1 MRRRR
6 IPILILLAAFAAA
19 GEDPLVG
26 PPNGPGRADA
36 EWHLLRDATVHV
48 APGETLEAVDVEI
61 RDGRIVA
68 VGASARAAGPRV
80 WAYRGL
86 HLYAALI
93 DAHVEV
99 EAPRPDP
106 REPGLHWNS
115 RVLPQRSALDGR
127 GIDPKAAEELRSLG
141 FGAAAIAPKDG
152 VFRGSAALVS
162 LGEARPEAG
171 EPRVP
176 VYAPSVYQSIAF
188 EQTGEGEEAYPNSQ
202 MGAIALIRQCLSD
215 AAWLAARGDAE
226 PNALRALS
234 GAPALLF
241 RTEDELEALRAAKV
255 AREFT
260 RRALLLGSG
269 TEFRRLEAIRRDG
282 LPVILPLDF
291 PPKPEV
297 DSVGAAESV
306 ELSELMT
313 WEQAPTNPRRLDAA
327 GVRVALTTSRLRQ
340 RGQFLERLRTAMR
353 HGLTEERALAM
364 LTTHPAEMLGA
375 ADRLG
380 AVRAGLC
387 ANLIVADGPLFAK
400 GTKIRDLWIDGRR
413 HEITP
418 PPSRLE
424 GEWALTLDPPLPEP
438 IQLLF
443 GEGGKLTLRKGEA
456 KAEARGVAVVE
467 RRVSFTFEHAPFGA
481 PGVYTLSG
489 VIEGDAVDSME
500 DSMRGGGVRADGS
513 RFLWSAARTGAGA
526 ARKQEEEEPPPTTPE
541 LPGLPFGPYALA
553 SPPPQP
559 EFVVIR
565 GATIWTC
572 GPRGIVAG
580 GVLVASRGKIVHV
593 GKEGIALPPG
603 ATVVEIDGTGLHLTP
618 GILDCHSH
626 TGISKGV
633 NESGQ
638 AVTAEVRIEDVT
650 NPDAIG
656 WYRQLAGGVTAV
668 SSLHGSAN
676 PIGGQNCVNKIRW
689 GCLHPDDMHFEGAP
703 PGIKFALGENVK
715 QSNWGDQNTTRYPQ
729 TRMGVETI
737 LRDRFL
743 AAREYRARTSAGTRR
758 DLELEALAEVLEGK
772 RLVHCHSY
780 RQDEILMLCRVA
792 EEFAFTIGTF
802 QHVLEGYKVA
812 DAIRARALG
821 GSSFTDW
828 WAYKVEVQ
836 DAIPHNGALMHEV
849 GVCVSFNSDSDELA
863 RRLNTEAAKAVKY
876 GGASPEEALM
886 FVTIN
891 PARQLRIEARVGS
904 LEPGKDADF
913 ALWSGDPLS
922 TATRC
927 VATWIDGREYF
938 SLAQDAKHRAVI
950 AAERTRLLQKA
961 LSARE
966 EKPPKEEEAKEERP
980 PGREARFLEL
990 LRRGVDPEAA
1000 RCGVCGC
1007 EEEMR

>member
-1 MRRRR
+1 MPRRR
-6 IPILILLAAFAAA
+6 IPLLILFAALASA
-19 GEDPLVG
+19 GDDPLVG
-26 PPNGPGRADA
+26 PPNGPGRADP
-36 EWHLLRDATVHV
+36 EWHLLRHAMVHV
-48 APGETLEAVDVEI
+48 APGETLAATDVEI

-68 VGASARAAGPRV
+68 VGAAARAEGPRV
-80 WAYRGL
+80 WSYKGL
-86 HLYAALI
+86 HLYAAFL

-99 EAPRPDP
+99 DAARPDP
-106 REPGLHWNS
+106 REAGLHWNP

-127 GIDPKAAEELRSLG
+127 GIDPKTAEELRSMG
-141 FGAAAIAPKDG
+141 FGAAAIAPKGG

-162 LGEARPEAG
+162 LGEARPGAG

-176 VYAPSVYQSIAF
+176 VYAPGVYQSIAF
-188 EQTGEGEEAYPNSQ
+188 ELAGEGEETYPKSQ

-215 AAWLAARGDAE
+215 AAWLAARGGAE
-226 PNALRALS
+226 PNALRALA
-234 GAPALLF
+234 GAPVLLF
-241 RTEDELEALRAAKV
+241 QTEDELEALRAAKV

-282 LPVILPLDF
+282 SSIILPLDF

-297 DSVGAAESV
+297 DSVGAAEAV
-306 ELSELMT
+306 ELRELMT

-327 GVRVALTTSRLRQ
+327 GVRVALTTSRLRK
-340 RGQFLERLRTAMR
+340 RAQFLERLRTAMR

-380 AVRAGLC
+380 AVRAGLV
-387 ANLIVADGPLFAK
+387 ANLIVADGPLFDK
-400 GTKIRDLWIDGRR
+400 GTKIRDLWIDGQR

-424 GEWALTLDPPLPEP
+424 GEWALSLDPPLPEP
-438 IQLLF
+438 VTLLF
-443 GEGGKLTLRKGEA
+443 EEGGKLTLRKGEA
-456 KAEARGVAVVE
+456 KAEARGLAILE
-467 RRVSFTFEHAPFGA
+467 TRISFTFEHAPFGA
-481 PGVYTLSG
+481 PGVYTFSG
-489 VIEGDAVDSME
+489 VIEGDPAEAKNSMK
-500 DSMRGGGVRADGS
+500 GGGVRADGA
-513 RFLWSAARTGAGA
+513 RFVWSATRTGPGEV
-526 ARKQEEEEPPPTTPE
+526 KKKEEEPPPAAPD
-541 LPGLPFGPYALA
+541 LPGLPFGPYALGA
-553 SPPPQP
+553 LPAQP

-572 GPRGIVAG
+572 GPRGILVG

-593 GKEGIALPPG
+593 GKEAIPLPPG

-618 GILDCHSH
+618 GLIDCHSH

-656 WYRQLAGGVTAV
+656 WYRELAGGVTV
-668 SSLHGSAN
+668 VNSLHGSAN
-676 PIGGQNCVNKIRW
+676 PIGGQNCVNKLRW
-689 GCLHPDDMHFEGAP
+689 GCLHPDDMHFEGAS

-743 AAREYRARTSAGTRR
+743 AAREYRARTAAGMRR
-758 DLELEALAEVLEGK
+758 DLELEALGEILEGK

-812 DAIRARALG
+812 DAIRGRALG

-863 RRLNTEAAKAVKY
+863 RRLNTEAAKAIKY
-876 GGASPEEALM
+876 GGVSAEDALK

-922 TATRC
+922 TSTRC

-938 SLAQDAKHRAVI
+938 SLAQDAKHRAAI

-961 LSARE
+961 LSAKE
-966 EKPPKEEEAKEERP
+966 EKPPKDEEKKPEGA

-990 LRRGVDPEAA
+990 LRRGVDPESA

-1007 EEEMR
+1007 EEEVR